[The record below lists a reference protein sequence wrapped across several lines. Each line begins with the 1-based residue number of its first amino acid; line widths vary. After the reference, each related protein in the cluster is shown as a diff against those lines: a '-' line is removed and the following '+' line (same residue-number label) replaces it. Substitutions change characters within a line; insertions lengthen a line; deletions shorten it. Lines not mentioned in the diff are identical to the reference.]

1 MDLRPRVRSGKE
13 TAEKTWNLVKH
24 VVSVS
29 RSSEKAWTGF
39 SFQCTENARTEG
51 DQDDG
56 DDEDKG
62 GDDDGDQDDGD
73 DEDKVDD
80 DDGDDEDNDH
90 LIKMKQWHLLQ
101 RKPQRRRGDDN
112 VAIYHSANSS

>member
-24 VVSVS
+24 VSIS

-56 DDEDKG
+56 DDEDNN
-62 GDDDGDQDDGD
+62 DDDVEYDQDDNN
-73 DEDKVDD
+73 DEEN
-80 DDGDDEDNDH
+80 GQDEA
-90 LIKMKQWHLLQ
+90 LTPCPKEASVTTRQW
-101 RKPQRRRGDDN
+101 QRRGRPLGLLVLEDL
-112 VAIYHSANSS
+112 VSPVLWS